1 MSNQI
6 ILKKSSVGAKVP
18 LTTDLAYGELALNYA
33 DGKLYYKTSSNTI
46 KSFSDDTSTVTS
58 TVTLTGTQT
67 LTNKTLTSPAIN
79 SATANNLTLTGTL
92 NAGGTTGSN
101 KQVLKSTGSAVV
113 WADNSLA
120 LLTDVQF
127 ATANTQDVLTFNGS
141 YWVPS
146 APNTVVVS
154 ALFSTTAVDF
164 GYVYD
169 AVGITEDVG
178 LVTGSNTYFYDL
190 GILSFTGIISLNNL
204 DQSVKSDYLGYSIIF
219 GF

>member
-33 DGKLYYKTSSNTI
+33 DGKLYFKDSSNTI
-46 KSFSDDTSTVTS
+46 KSFTNDTS

-92 NAGGTTGSN
+92 TAGSTIGTN
-101 KQVLKSTGSAVV
+101 KQVLKSTGSAVT

>member
-18 LTTDLAYGELALNYA
+18 VAGDLTYGELALNYA
-33 DGKLYYKTSSNTI
+33 DGKLYYKDSSNAI
-46 KSFSDDTSTVTS
+46 KSFTNDAS

-67 LTNKTLTSPAIN
+67 LTNKTLTS
-79 SATANNLTLTGTL
+79 ATASNLTLTGTL
-92 NAGGTTGSN
+92 TAGGGVGTN
-101 KQVLKSTGSAVV
+101 NQVLKSTGSAIT
-113 WADNSLA
+113 WADNSIQTLS
-120 LLTDVQF
+120 DVQI
-127 ATANTQDVLTFNGS
+127 ASKTTQDVLTWNGS
-141 YWVPS
+141 YWVAS

-154 ALFSTTAVDF
+154 ALFSSTATDF

-169 AVGITEDVG
+169 AVTLTEDVG
-178 LVTGSNTYFYDL
+178 LVTAANTNFYDL

>member
-18 LTTDLAYGELALNYA
+18 LAGDLVYGELALNYA
-33 DGKLYYKTSSNTI
+33 DGKLYYKDSSNVI
-46 KSFSDDTSTVTS
+46 KSFSSNIDLSAY
-58 TVTLTGTQT
+58 VTLTGTQT
-67 LTNKTLTSPAIN
+67 LTNKTLTSPTIN

-92 NAGGTTGSN
+92 TAGGGVGTN
-101 KQVLKSTGSAVV
+101 NQVLKSTGSAIT
-113 WADNSLA
+113 WADNSIQTLS
-120 LLTDVQF
+120 DVQI
-127 ATANTQDVLTFNGS
+127 ASKTTQDVLTWNGS
-141 YWVPS
+141 YWVAS

-154 ALFSTTAVDF
+154 ALFSSTATDF

-169 AVGITEDVG
+169 AVTLTEDVG
-178 LVTGSNTYFYDL
+178 LITSSVTTYYDL
-190 GILSFTGIISLNNL
+190 AILSFTGIISLNNL

>member
-46 KSFSDDTSTVTS
+46 KSFTDDTS

-67 LTNKTLTSPAIN
+67 LTNKTLTSPTIN

-92 NAGGTTGSN
+92 AVGGGGVGTN
-101 KQVLKSTGSAVV
+101 NQVLKSTGSGVV
-113 WADNSLA
+113 WADNSIQTLS
-120 LLTDVQF
+120 DVQI
-127 ATANTQDVLTFNGS
+127 ASKTTQDVLTWNGS
-141 YWVPS
+141 YWVAS

-154 ALFSTTAVDF
+154 ALFSSTATDF

-169 AVGITEDVG
+169 AVTLTEDVG
-178 LVTGSNTYFYDL
+178 LITSAVTTYYDL
-190 GILSFTGIISLNNL
+190 AILSFTGIISLNNL